1 MSTTRRY
8 RLQKRERERLLH
20 TRENNNRKRRRERE
34 RATTRITPF
43 LPFQS
48 FSSSAILGGA
58 VDVCAV
64 ELPFEK
70 IDVRLGRLVE
80 VVERGGEP
88 REGRSN
94 RGAKGEVCPSLVGEV
109 GGCFEAED
117 VVVADPPCDDSLSK
131 NSIQRFEKDCHT
143 TVSFARNR

>member
-1 MSTTRRY
+1 MKAGRKTATH
-8 RLQKRERERLLH
+8 KG
-20 TRENNNRKRRRERE
+20 NNNRKTERE
-34 RATTRITPF
+34 GEFI
-43 LPFQS
+43 QS

-94 RGAKGEVCPSLVGEV
+94 RGAKGEGWPSPVGEI
-109 GGCFEAED
+109 GGCFEFED
-117 VVVADPPCDDSLSK
+117 DVVADPPCDDSLSK
-131 NSIQRFEKDCHT
+131 NSIQRFEKD
-143 TVSFARNR
+143 

>member
-1 MSTTRRY
+1 VSTTRRY

-34 RATTRITPF
+34 SNNPNNSLF
-43 LPFQS
+43 SVQS

-94 RGAKGEVCPSLVGEV
+94 RGAKGEV
-109 GGCFEAED
+109 
-117 VVVADPPCDDSLSK
+117 
-131 NSIQRFEKDCHT
+131 
-143 TVSFARNR
+143 